1 MEQDFIFLERT
12 LIILLIDAMLIIIQV
27 LIVQHQEML
36 MDLVHM
42 ELELNLQNVEPGIIQ
57 MIIMIVLIVIR
68 EQFLIKHGLLKLIEQ
83 ILVSKMEMVLRLV
96 VGVNHPMRKG
106 YMDHIVAKIHQ
117 FIQLKIVQRQVIKLM
132 VFILIINQVKLLC
145 GLIINHII
153 IKEILI

>member
-1 MEQDFIFLERT
+1 MINLNSFIKN
-12 LIILLIDAMLIIIQV
+12 IKVILLIDAMLIIIQV

-68 EQFLIKHGLLKLIEQ
+68 EQFLIKHGLLELIDQ
-83 ILVSKMEMVLRLV
+83 IVVYKMEMVLRLV
-96 VGVNHPMRKG
+96 VGVNQPMRKS
-106 YMDHIVAKIHQ
+106 YLDHIVAIIHQ